1 MEMAGL
7 HVLEIVALK
16 IAGDK
21 PIAIRC
27 GMAGFAVKN
36 GVMQA
41 ERLIF
46 DTAISNVSGSG
57 SIDFAQEKLDLTLTP
72 KSKEPSLIA
81 LRSPI
86 YLRGTFAK
94 PDVAVNTGRIAVR
107 GLGAL
112 ALGLANPLLALA
124 PLVEAGPG
132 MDSDCGRLIAEAQR
146 PEARGGR

>member
-1 MEMAGL
+1 
-7 HVLEIVALK
+7 
-16 IAGDK
+16 
-21 PIAIRC
+21 
-27 GMAGFAVKN
+27 MAGFDVQN

-41 ERLIF
+41 EQLIF
-46 DTAISNVSGSG
+46 DTAISDVGGSG
-57 SIDFAQEKLDLTLTP
+57 SIDFRQEKLDLTLTP

-86 YLRGTFAK
+86 YLRGTFAR
-94 PDVAVNTGRIAVR
+94 PEVDVDKGRIAVR

-132 MDSDCGRLIAEAQR
+132 MDSDCGRLIAEVQR
-146 PEARGGR
+146 PAAKAGR